1 MTANEPSNGD
11 IDVPENFSAEEPQ
24 EGAEPL
30 ESPASSESAETTQD
44 DFDIDLGSYT
54 SSREDEVDINL
65 DFGGATTEPKPEDDF
80 ELDFGSLTTTEEPE
94 AVTDDEPEEE
104 SDAAQDALETFR
116 SELQAKPGDWYV
128 VHTYSGME
136 NRVLQ
141 NLENRVSSLNMEDYI
156 YEIVVP
162 TEEVTEIRNGQRKQ
176 VRRTV
181 LPGYVLVRMDLTDE
195 SWSTVRHTPS
205 VTGFVG
211 HSNSPVPLSLDEVE
225 KMLAPAVIAAATAS
239 SEGPARRKKKIEVA
253 DFAVGD
259 SVMVVDGP
267 FAGVHATITEINV
280 NNQRLKALVEIL
292 GRETPV
298 DLTFPQIQKV

>member
-1 MTANEPSNGD
+1 MTNEPRNGD
-11 IDVPENFSAEEPQ
+11 IDVPDEPQ
-24 EGAEPL
+24 QDAEAL
-30 ESPASSESAETTQD
+30 ETLASSSSAETPED
-44 DFDIDLGSYT
+44 DFDIDLGSYPA
-54 SSREDEVDINL
+54 SREDEVDINL
-65 DFGGATTEPKPEDDF
+65 DFGGAPAERPQDDF
-80 ELDFGSLTTTEEPE
+80 GIDLGLEETAEEPE
-94 AVTDDEPEEE
+94 AAEGEPEEE
-104 SDAAQDALETFR
+104 TEAGHDALEAFR
-116 SELQAKPGDWYV
+116 SDLRSKPGDWYV

-156 YEIVVP
+156 YEIIVP

-211 HSNSPVPLSLDEVE
+211 HSNSPVALSLDEVE
-225 KMLAPAVIAAATAS
+225 KMLAPAVVAAATAS
-239 SEGPARRKKKIEVA
+239 SEGPIRRKKKVEVA
-253 DFAVGD
+253 DFVVGD